1 MVNTNHL
8 PHLISL
14 IVSEKFFGE
23 LSEED
28 RMILMKAQKTAKDY
42 SRKASDERISERA
55 EEIEKNGTK
64 IIDLDAKT
72 REDMV
77 RLLYLSIKIYEK
89 MFSGK

>member
-1 MVNTNHL
+1 MV
-8 PHLISL
+8 
-14 IVSEKFFGE
+14 FFGE